1 MSSGLL
7 NIPWLVWSALALVVA
22 LVFVFFVPGAEKL
35 KKVEGLPHFIARWF
49 HSLVWLLLALS
60 FAMRALS
67 NETVRGLADPVAALG
82 GITYLIYI
90 VTLVRVQSL

>member
-1 MSSGLL
+1 MDSGFL
-7 NIPWLVWSALALVVA
+7 NIPWLVWSALALVIA
-22 LVFVFFVPGAEKL
+22 AVFVFFVPGAEKL
-35 KKVEGLPHFIARWF
+35 KTVKGWPYFIARWF

-67 NETVRGLADPVAALG
+67 NETIRGLADPVAALG

-90 VTLVRVQSL
+90 ITLLRVQST